1 MRGEVTIG
9 TMNTKRVLGVLAN
22 IGGSGNES
30 GLLMRGNGRSKMGMR
45 LFMAMSF
52 KMRAFKTM
60 AFNGDMCDDDVE
72 KGIRRRRR
80 LEIGRVIKV
89 ILGALGDELLEIWPD
104 SI

>member
-45 LFMAMSF
+45 LSMVMSF
-52 KMRAFKTM
+52 KMRAFKMM
-60 AFNGDMCDDDVE
+60 AFNGDTYDVVVE
-72 KGIRRRRR
+72 KGIRRRR
-80 LEIGRVIKV
+80 LEIGRVIEV
-89 ILGALGDELLEIWPD
+89 VLGTLGDELLEIWPD